1 MIIFFIVL
9 VLTLVLFFT
18 NKWRYD
24 VVALFSLLLLTV
36 IGIIPAEDTFSGFYH
51 PAVITVAA
59 ILIISKSIMK
69 TGVIE
74 KIASQIWKV
83 SSNPVM
89 HILLICITVAVLS
102 AFMNNVGALA
112 ICLPIALE
120 LAKKGKYS
128 PSLILMP
135 LAFSSLVGGLS
146 TMIGTP
152 PNIIIATFREEY
164 SGEAFALFDF
174 FPTGSI
180 IFLAGIAFI
189 CLIGWRFLPLR
200 AKNLDEEIMSLNEYV
215 TEVRIPEENDF
226 IGKTLYTIKK
236 EIKNDDWNVLCVV
249 RNGTRI
255 QSPDKRYH
263 IRGGDILVMEAN
275 PEIIKELIASTSW
288 VFEAQTS
295 KHSSDVLISDD
306 SVIQEAVVMNDSK
319 MVGKTI
325 LQLKLRTFYSIN
337 VLGLSRQGKMFSTRI
352 VKMKIKAGDVL
363 MLQGSKEVFKDFF
376 EEMSCL
382 PLESKGWEF
391 PVGKPNLIPIFWFV
405 LVILL
410 VLAGIITFHI
420 AFMVLVF
427 ILIVFNHLSLKE
439 VYDSIE
445 GPVLVLLAAMIPV
458 GMAMQSTGGATWVAN
473 GLLLITELFPV
484 SVLLGILM
492 LITMILSNIINN
504 AATAI
509 LMAPI
514 GLELAKFY
522 EYSADPFLMGV
533 AIAASCA
540 FLTPIGHQSNTLV
553 MGPGGYRF
561 NDYWKMGLPLSLVV
575 LILAIPLVMW
585 IWPF

>member
-1 MIIFFIVL
+1 
-9 VLTLVLFFT
+9 
-18 NKWRYD
+18 
-24 VVALFSLLLLTV
+24 
-36 IGIIPAEDTFSGFYH
+36 
-51 PAVITVAA
+51 
-59 ILIISKSIMK
+59 
-69 TGVIE
+69 
-74 KIASQIWKV
+74 
-83 SSNPVM
+83 
-89 HILLICITVAVLS
+89 
-102 AFMNNVGALA
+102 
-112 ICLPIALE
+112 
-120 LAKKGKYS
+120 
-128 PSLILMP
+128 
-135 LAFSSLVGGLS
+135 
-146 TMIGTP
+146 MIGTP

-249 RNGTRI
+249 RQDMRI

-263 IRGGDILVMEAN
+263 IREGDILVVEAN
-275 PEIIKELIASTSW
+275 PETIKELIAATSW

-295 KHSSDVLISDD
+295 KHSSDVLISED
-306 SVIQEAVVMNDSK
+306 SVIQEAVVMLDSR

-325 LQLKLRTFYSIN
+325 LQMRLRTHYSIN

-363 MLQGSKEVFKDFF
+363 MLQGAKDSFHEFF
-376 EEMSCL
+376 EDMSCL

-391 PVGKPNLIPIFWFV
+391 PVGKPNIMPIFWFV
-405 LVILL
+405 LIILL
-410 VLAGIITFHI
+410 VLTGTLSFHI

-427 ILIVFNHLSLKE
+427 LLIVFNHLSLKE

-458 GMAMQSTGGATWVAN
+458 GMAMQSTGGATWVASR
-473 GLLLITELFPV
+473 LMFVSDILPV
-484 SVLLGILM
+484 PIVLGFFM
-492 LITMILSNIINN
+492 LITMTLSDIINN
-504 AATAI
+504 AATAV

-514 GLELAKFY
+514 GIELARFY
-522 EYSADPFLMGV
+522 GFSADPFLMGV

-540 FLTPIGHQSNTLV
+540 FLTPISHQSNTLV

-561 NDYWKMGLPLSLVV
+561 SDYWRMGLPLEI
-575 LILAIPLVMW
+575 LILIISVPLILW